1 MLEAFV
7 LAFWLIW
14 SSGRDMNILME
25 SLVFMLLVMI
35 MRGLISFQAPEI
47 NNLWFASMG
56 VQWGY
61 VAFVFWLVNRFST
74 GFATTLLYAAA
85 GAGGYYW
92 LALNATRLVEPYIV

>member
-14 SSGRDMNILME
+14 SSERDMNILME

-35 MRGLISFQAPEI
+35 MRGLISFQASEI

>member
-14 SSGRDMNILME
+14 SSERDMNILME

-61 VAFVFWLVNRFST
+61 VAFVFWVVNRFST

>member
-14 SSGRDMNILME
+14 SSERDMNILME

-92 LALNATRLVEPYIV
+92 LALNATRLVEP

>member
-14 SSGRDMNILME
+14 SSERDMNILME

-35 MRGLISFQAPEI
+35 MRGLISFQTPEI

>member
-7 LAFWLIW
+7 LGFWLIW
-14 SSGRDMNILME
+14 SSERDMNILME

>member
-14 SSGRDMNILME
+14 SSERDMNILIE

>member
-1 MLEAFV
+1 
-7 LAFWLIW
+7 
-14 SSGRDMNILME
+14 MNILME

>member
-14 SSGRDMNILME
+14 SSERDMSILTE
-25 SLVFMLLVMI
+25 SLVFMLVVMV
-35 MRGLISFQAPEI
+35 MRSLINFHAPEI

-56 VQWGY
+56 LQWAY

-74 GFATTLLYAAA
+74 GFSTTLLYSAA

-92 LALNATRLVEPYIV
+92 LAMNASQWVQPYVS

>member
-14 SSGRDMNILME
+14 SSERDMNILME

>member
-14 SSGRDMNILME
+14 SSERDMNILME
-25 SLVFMLLVMI
+25 SFVFMLLVMI

>member
-14 SSGRDMNILME
+14 SSERDMNILME
-25 SLVFMLLVMI
+25 SLVFMFLVMI

>member
-7 LAFWLIW
+7 LAFWMIW
-14 SSGRDMNILME
+14 SSERDMSIVTE
-25 SLVFMLLVMI
+25 SLVFMFLVMV

-56 VQWGY
+56 VQWAY
-61 VAFVFWLVNRFST
+61 VGLVFWLVNRFST
-74 GFATTLLYAAA
+74 NFSTTLLYAAA

-92 LALNATRLVEPYIV
+92 LAMNATKWVQPYVS

>member
-7 LAFWLIW
+7 LAFWLVW
-14 SSGRDMNILME
+14 SSERDMNILME

>member
-14 SSGRDMNILME
+14 SSERDMNILME

-47 NNLWFASMG
+47 NNLWYASMG